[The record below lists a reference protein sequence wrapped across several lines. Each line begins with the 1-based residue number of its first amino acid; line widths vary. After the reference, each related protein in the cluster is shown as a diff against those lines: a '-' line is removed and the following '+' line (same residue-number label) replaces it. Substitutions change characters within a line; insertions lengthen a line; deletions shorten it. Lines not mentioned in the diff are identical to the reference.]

1 MRKHFLN
8 FANEVRLNP
17 ILFSCS
23 VLVIFMA
30 VLFFNL
36 VAAST
41 TTIPLA
47 PSDLRLSDT
56 SSNTF
61 ITLRWNDNSDNEEKF
76 IIEKKPSADSIWS
89 IVNQTTIAEYTDTA
103 ASPGISYDYRVRA
116 CLSGVG
122 CSNYAILE
130 GVSIF
135 VANSG
140 GTTTTTTISTNTT
153 AVCSSLSLTRNDGK
167 NTYFVGEFVNY
178 TWTCSPLGAIASNVY
193 IWLKKPDG
201 VTMPYSSGS
210 GGSTQTLSIGT
221 SSLIPGTYVLFA
233 CFDSLCTNIVAHTTF
248 TLVFPTVTSTQ
259 SDTTTSSGST
269 STTTTTPTTTT
280 TTSDTSDPKLVDTSS
295 TTETTIT
302 QNTSISPNTDSSPT
316 PTTSTS
322 YVDDSRSTIKP
333 WATPIAAPVDQK
345 EVLSQF
351 QDIGTIIETITNEIE
366 NTRKRL
372 IEIVDQNISQII
384 IDAESFKKIV
394 NLSELSSLRDK
405 LVGRINSKLDGSIF
419 ISSTDLKN
427 LENEINYGL
436 NTMRT
441 AIFKEDNTFSET
453 KVSLDALI
461 KVMQDQSSLF
471 KSQNGDLLYKDSN
484 KDGISDH
491 DSIYVYNIDPKK
503 SSPVTKYE
511 GKTINAGEK
520 VLLGFDPT
528 KSELV
533 SINQEQPTVSTAPVI
548 PIYKVSEVNLTSE
561 KKVSFTGKA
570 LPNSFLT
577 LYIYSTPIIVTI
589 KTDSDG
595 EWQYTMNK
603 ELENGTHTVYTA
615 TVNNTGKIMVKS
627 PGFTFVKTAQAAT
640 LEDFPPINTEASQN
654 KPGLLSGIDATL
666 VLSFISLILVLVLIL
681 VGIISKKNN
690 PPPLSPPN
698 V

>member
-17 ILFSCS
+17 VLFSCL
-23 VLVIFMA
+23 VLVIFIA

-56 SSNTF
+56 SSTTF

-89 IVNQTTIAEYTDTA
+89 IVNQTTITEYTDTA
-103 ASPGISYDYRVRA
+103 VSPGIFYDYRVRA

-122 CSNYAILE
+122 CSNYTILE
-130 GVSIF
+130 GISIF

-140 GTTTTTTISTNTT
+140 GTTTTISTNTT
-153 AVCSSLSLTRNDGK
+153 AVCSSLSLTQNDGK

-178 TWTCSPLGAIASNVY
+178 TWTCFPLGTISNNVY
-193 IWLKKPDG
+193 VWLKKTDG

-221 SSLIPGTYVLFA
+221 SSLIPGTYVLLT

-248 TLVFPTVTSTQ
+248 TLVFPTVISTQ
-259 SDTTTSSGST
+259 SDTTT
-269 STTTTTPTTTT
+269 PTTIT
-280 TTSDTSDPKLVDTSS
+280 TTSAPSDLKLVDTSS

-302 QNTSISPNTDSSPT
+302 QNTSISPNTDSSST

-322 YVDDSRSTIKP
+322 YVDDSRSTILNQTNITNSTIKP
-333 WATPIAAPVDQK
+333 SATPITAPVDQK
-345 EVLSQF
+345 EALSQF

-372 IEIVDQNISQII
+372 VEIVDQDISQII
-384 IDAESFKKIV
+384 IDAESSKKIV
-394 NLSELSSLRDK
+394 NLPELNSLRDK
-405 LVGRINSKLDGSIF
+405 LVGRINSKLDGSID

-436 NTMRT
+436 NTIRT
-441 AIFKEDNTFSET
+441 AIFKEDNTFSQT

-461 KVMQDQSSLF
+461 KVIQDQSPLF
-471 KSQNGDLLYKDSN
+471 KSQNGDLFYKDSN

-533 SINQEQPTVSTAPVI
+533 SINKEQPTESIAPVI
-548 PIYKVSEVNLTSE
+548 PIYKVNEVNLTAE

-595 EWQYTMNK
+595 EWQYTMDK

-627 PGFTFVKTAQAAT
+627 PGFTFVKTAEAAT
-640 LEDFPPINTEASQN
+640 LEDFLPINTEASQN

-666 VLSFISLILVLVLIL
+666 VLSFISLTMVLVLIL
-681 VGIISKKNN
+681 VGIISKKKT